1 MLIGV
6 DIRGKD
12 LANGEEG
19 YCLDATKIGIY
30 FDWLFMLTL
39 MLCVLGFVV
48 YFYMLLVRGWGYL
61 SRPQI

>member
-6 DIRGKD
+6 DILGKD

-39 MLCVLGFVV
+39 MLCVEGFCRV
-48 YFYMLLVRGWGYL
+48 LLYTAGVGLGYL
-61 SRPQI
+61 GHPQI